1 MTLFDP
7 MDRSLPGSS
16 VHGILQARTL
26 EWVAVPS
33 RDPPHPE
40 SQPAAPALQA
50 DSLPLSPPWK
60 AQLRGV
66 CVSHSVVFDS
76 FATPGTVQSMEFSRP
91 EYWSGWV
98 AIPFSRGSSQ
108 PRDGTRVSCIAGR
121 FFTIRAT
128 REAHM
133 GGGAII
139 NDSRVYL

>member
-7 MDRSLPGSS
+7 MDRSPPGSS

-50 DSLPLSPPWK
+50 NSLPMSPPWK

-76 FATPGTVQSMEFSRP
+76 ATPGRSLP
-91 EYWSGWV
+91 
-98 AIPFSRGSSQ
+98 GSSVPGILQ
-108 PRDGTRVSCIAGR
+108 ARILEWVGSHSLLRGIFPTQGWNPGLLHCRQILYHQSHQGSPYGGR
-121 FFTIRAT
+121 G
-128 REAHM
+128 H
-133 GGGAII
+133 
-139 NDSRVYL
+139 N